1 MNAMNLVFSNNLNM
15 IIIILVLELIVLAG
29 LEVVFK
35 KNNQDCY
42 ERNHPLC
49 SCMQI

>member
-1 MNAMNLVFSNNLNM
+1 MNATNLVFSNNLNM

-35 KNNQDCY
+35 KNNPSCY
-42 ERNHPLC
+42 ERNHPLYPC
-49 SCMQI
+49 LNW